1 MLIYCK
7 NKLEKKGAA
16 TVLENM
22 IPSADAVFMSA
33 DAAEKL
39 LTSGSGD
46 AALLYI
52 SILKNHGAFDRAEAE
67 KLPLTGGVDAALDK
81 LRELGL
87 VKGRPSREKLEPP
100 RFKTEDIYESAK
112 SGSGFAELVPELE
125 KILDKPLSPAELQ
138 TFFCAFDYLRLPPE
152 VILVMTRYCVE
163 DAVRRLG
170 RGKLPSA
177 RSIEREAFRW
187 ADDEIF
193 TLEAAEEKL
202 RRAEA
207 VRTGVGR
214 LAAALRIGDRKL
226 GKSEENYLAAWAE
239 MGFEPETVL
248 EAYDRTVLKKGA
260 LNWPYMNSILRSWH
274 DKGIKTPAD
283 VERLDQRKTEPAADD
298 SADMKKLLR
307 KLAADGEG
315 RR

>member
-1 MLIYCK
+1 M
-7 NKLEKKGAA
+7 
-16 TVLENM
+16 ENV
-22 IPSADAVFMSA
+22 IPSADAIYISVE
-33 DAAEKL
+33 AAEKL
-39 LTSGSGD
+39 LSAGSGD

-52 SILKNHGAFDRAEAE
+52 AILKNHGSFDRAEAE
-67 KLPLTGGVDAALDK
+67 KLPLAGGVDAALNK
-81 LRELGL
+81 LRALGL
-87 VKGRPSREKLEPP
+87 IKAPALRERGEPP
-100 RFKTEDIYESAK
+100 KFTAEEMYGSAK

-125 KILDKPLSPAELQ
+125 SILGKSLSPAELQ
-138 TFFCAFDYLRLPPE
+138 SFFLAFDYLGLPAE
-152 VILVMTRYCVE
+152 VILVMTSYCVA
-163 DAVRRLG
+163 DAERRLG
-170 RGKLPSA
+170 RGRLPSA
-177 RSIEREAFRW
+177 RAIERTAFQW

-193 TLEAAEEKL
+193 TLEAAEERL

-214 LAAALRIGDRKL
+214 LAAALRLGDRKL

-248 EAYDRTVLKKGA
+248 EAYDRTVLKKGS

-274 DKGIKTPAD
+274 DKGIRTPAD